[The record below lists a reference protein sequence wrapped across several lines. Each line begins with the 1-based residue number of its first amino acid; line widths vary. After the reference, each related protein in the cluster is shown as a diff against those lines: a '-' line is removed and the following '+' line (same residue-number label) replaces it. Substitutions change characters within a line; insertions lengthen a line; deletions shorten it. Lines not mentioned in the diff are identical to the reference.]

1 MKIGGDKGADTVKVV
16 FQLCNV
22 ISPNSVNNTCVFCVF
37 EGKDTSTN
45 LHVALDRYKTQV
57 ERLRTTK
64 WRYYYTHTIV
74 IPNNSTGARACGS
87 S

>member
-1 MKIGGDKGADTVKVV
+1 MKIGGDKGADTVKV
-16 FQLCNV
+16 LCNV
-22 ISPNSVNNTCVFCVF
+22 ISPNSVHNACVF

-64 WRYYYTHTIV
+64 
-74 IPNNSTGARACGS
+74 
-87 S
+87 

>member
-1 MKIGGDKGADTVKVV
+1 MAQWDKIPESEVWVKIGGDKGADTVKVV

-22 ISPNSVNNTCVFCVF
+22 ISPNSVHNTCVF

-45 LHVALDRYKTQV
+45 LQVALDRYKTQV

-64 WRYYYTHTIV
+64 WRY
-74 IPNNSTGARACGS
+74 
-87 S
+87 